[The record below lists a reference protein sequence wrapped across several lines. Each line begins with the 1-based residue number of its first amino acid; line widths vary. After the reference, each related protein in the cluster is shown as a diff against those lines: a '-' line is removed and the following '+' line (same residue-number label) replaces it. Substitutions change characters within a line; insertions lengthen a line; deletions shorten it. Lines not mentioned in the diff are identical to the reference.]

1 MASDSLEMVTVTNYE
16 TAVTSIKDAKAGMM
30 EWMNN
35 FKAPADEATFEEK
48 MAFYQEE
55 MKKVTVV
62 MEDINTSLATG
73 EEMK

>member
-1 MASDSLEMVTVTNYE
+1 
-16 TAVTSIKDAKAGMM
+16 
-30 EWMNN
+30 MNN